1 MNLKQKQITIKR
13 WSTIMRRALADARK
27 LPDKEIVIDV
37 ADDESFELL
46 EAQLMTALLTGDV
59 AAMRVG
65 IKKHLLN

>member
-27 LPDKEIVIDV
+27 HPDKEIVIDV